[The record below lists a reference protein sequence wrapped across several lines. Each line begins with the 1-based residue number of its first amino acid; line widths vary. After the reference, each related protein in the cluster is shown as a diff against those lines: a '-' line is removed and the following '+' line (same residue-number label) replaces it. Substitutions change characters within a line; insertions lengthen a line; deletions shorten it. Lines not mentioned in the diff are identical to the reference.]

1 MWQEGNMRI
10 NMQIEPL
17 IGFLVIG
24 IVAGFLAERIMK
36 GKGAGLVINMVV
48 GVVGALIGGSLSS
61 FLKLPFHGLIGT
73 LLSATVGA
81 VILLFLVGLAK
92 IILFP
97 HKSWWRKALERH

>member
-1 MWQEGNMRI
+1 VWQEENMRI
-10 NMQIEPL
+10 NLQIEPL

-24 IVAGFLAERIMK
+24 VVAGFLAERIMK
-36 GKGAGLVINMVV
+36 GKGAGLVVNMVV
-48 GVVGALIGGSLSS
+48 GVVGALIGGSMSG

-73 LLSATVGA
+73 LISATVGA

-97 HKSWWRKALERH
+97 KKSWWRKALKRN

>member
-1 MWQEGNMRI
+1 MRI

-36 GKGAGLVINMVV
+36 GKGAGLFVNMVV
-48 GVVGALIGGSLSS
+48 GVAGAFIGSSLSS
-61 FLKLPFHGLIGT
+61 FLKLSFHGLIGT
-73 LLSATVGA
+73 LISATVGA
-81 VILLFLVGLAK
+81 VILLFLVGLAT

-97 HKSWWRKALERH
+97 HKSWWRKALARN